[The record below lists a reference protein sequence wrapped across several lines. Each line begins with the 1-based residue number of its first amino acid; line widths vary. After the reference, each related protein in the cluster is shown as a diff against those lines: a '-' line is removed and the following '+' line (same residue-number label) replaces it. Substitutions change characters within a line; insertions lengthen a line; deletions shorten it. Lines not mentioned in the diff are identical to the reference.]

1 MTPPVDHTRLRE
13 FLDSLPPEE
22 SDPYEHL
29 SDLPPAQLLQR
40 RVTIKLE
47 IQSLE
52 KERTA
57 IDAELQ
63 RIYSDPELQWG
74 VRGSDGWVLRQRT
87 RTSWQYPP
95 TVKEQIHT
103 IQKSAQRS
111 GDATELRTTYLVLTQ
126 DDS

>member
-1 MTPPVDHTRLRE
+1 MTPPIDQKRFQE
-13 FLDSLPPEE
+13 ILDSFPPEE
-22 SDPYEHL
+22 HDPYEYL
-29 SDLPPAQLLQR
+29 SDLTPDQLLQR
-40 RVTIKLE
+40 RVKIKLE
-47 IQSLE
+47 IRSLE
-52 KERTA
+52 EERTA

-87 RTSWQYPP
+87 RTSWQYPESI
-95 TVKEQIHT
+95 KDEILT

-126 DDS
+126 EQS

>member
-1 MTPPVDHTRLRE
+1 MTPPIDHKQLQDI
-13 FLDSLPPEE
+13 LNSLPPKEH
-22 SDPYEHL
+22 DPYEYLAHL
-29 SDLPPAQLLQR
+29 SPDQLLER

-47 IQSLE
+47 IHSLE
-52 KERTA
+52 KEKTV

-63 RIYSDPELQWG
+63 RVYSDPELQWG

-95 TVKEQIHT
+95 TVKEQILT
-103 IQKSAQRS
+103 IQKTAQRS

-126 DDS
+126 EEN

>member
-1 MTPPVDHTRLRE
+1 MTPPIDHTRLRKI
-13 FLDSLPPEE
+13 LDSLPPEE
-22 SDPYEHL
+22 HDQYEYL
-29 SDLPPAQLLQR
+29 SDLSPDKLFHR
-40 RVTIKLE
+40 RVTIKLK
-47 IQSLE
+47 IRSLE
-52 KERTA
+52 KEKTA

-87 RTSWQYPP
+87 RTSWQYPS

-126 DDS
+126 EDS